1 MGHDPVRGG
10 VRGTPVHSG
19 MEMTVRK
26 IGFPAGHRRRLA
38 VAAAVSAALAL
49 AGCGG
54 EDPGAAAGQS
64 PAANSVPEVIDCSF
78 SKPAVRPPNVIMACA
93 DLGLRVEQIDWKS
106 WGPDRAEGDGV
117 QHFNTCDPNCAAGN
131 FVSEPVHIVLSDLVE
146 PGHVFTTATTTDPNG
161 KTLTSPMT
169 RR

>member
-1 MGHDPVRGG
+1 
-10 VRGTPVHSG
+10 
-19 MEMTVRK
+19 MEMTVRT
-26 IGFPAGHRRRLA
+26 IGFPARHRRPA
-38 VAAAVSAALAL
+38 VAAVVSAVIAL

-54 EDPGAAAGQS
+54 QDTDAAGQS
-64 PAANSVPEVIDCSF
+64 PTANELPEVIDCPF
-78 SKPAVRPPNVIMACA
+78 GKPAVRPANVIMACA
-93 DLGLRVEQIDWKS
+93 DLGLRVERIDWKS

-131 FVSEPVHIVLSDLVE
+131 FVSVPVHIVLSDVVE
-146 PGHVFTTATTTDPNG
+146 PGHVFTTATTTDANG